1 MWKSDELLKPIWH
14 AFSALDVDKSGK
26 VSKSQLKVGRF
37 NVCVIVLLNI
47 CTL

>member
-26 VSKSQLKVGRF
+26 VSKSQLKVGLLMYF
-37 NVCVIVLLNI
+37 VIVVGYY
-47 CTL
+47 C